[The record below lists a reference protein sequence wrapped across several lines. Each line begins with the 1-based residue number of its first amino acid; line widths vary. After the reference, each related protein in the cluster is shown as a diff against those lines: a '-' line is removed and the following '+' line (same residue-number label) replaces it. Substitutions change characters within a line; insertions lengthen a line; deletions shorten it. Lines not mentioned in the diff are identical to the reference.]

1 MTTAQAEALGTMQ
14 QVLRHLMLS
23 MAVATRADRAVLRD
37 ALMAASTNG
46 SITPEARMA
55 LANLADC
62 AGNDPVSLG

>member
-1 MTTAQAEALGTMQ
+1 MTNEQAEVLGTTQ

-37 ALMAASTNG
+37 ALAAASTNG
-46 SITPEARMA
+46 SITPEARLA

-62 AGNDPVSLG
+62 AGNCPAAIG